1 MGRRLRISGILVLLG
16 LLTELLSLLWSH
28 PASFLAF
35 ILIGGS
41 FLLSGMLFF
50 LYSLVAM
57 LSLQQPV
64 RNSRLRDNGS

>member
-1 MGRRLRISGILVLLG
+1 MAKRLRISGILVLIG
-16 LLTELLSLLWSH
+16 LLTELLSLLWSQ

-35 ILIGGS
+35 LLIGGP

-57 LSLQQPV
+57 DSSASQNDP
-64 RNSRLRDNGS
+64 

>member
-1 MGRRLRISGILVLLG
+1 MEKRLRISGILVLIG
-16 LLTELLSLLWSH
+16 LLTELLSLLWSQ
-28 PASFLAF
+28 PASILAF

-57 LSLQQPV
+57 DSSASQNDP
-64 RNSRLRDNGS
+64 

>member
-1 MGRRLRISGILVLLG
+1 MEKRLRISGILVLIG
-16 LLTELLSLLWSH
+16 LLTELLSLLWSQ
-28 PASFLAF
+28 PASFLDF

-57 LSLQQPV
+57 DSSASQNDP
-64 RNSRLRDNGS
+64 